1 MKESIK
7 IIAIDGTDGD
17 EIEIEIEFADDVI
30 TVIDCT
36 LDKVLFSCDWSANL
50 APVFERALALW
61 PVLEADD

>member
-17 EIEIEIEFADDVI
+17 EVEIEIEFADDAI

-36 LDKVLFSCDWSANL
+36 LGKVLFSCDWSANL
-50 APVFERALALW
+50 APVFGRALGLW
-61 PVLEADD
+61 PILEIDD